1 MRILDIQEAY
11 TRKFDR
17 QTHVKGLEIDAAG
30 HCAHVGKISPGC
42 YGCFSPVP
50 TWGVRLGEDAGLPNV
65 CNENCVHCF
74 CDREVRASYSVPADW
89 TLSQRVKDD
98 ILTYFIP
105 YNRMESLFVLYNFSG
120 TSEPLFYLPVIQ
132 QYLDYFHNVIEVD
145 ILKVKGW
152 AKVYTNGTL
161 LTRDT
166 LLKLRDWGVDEI
178 RINPSASGFSPAV
191 YHQVELAAQLLP
203 VVTIEVPSWPPYRDK
218 LFDMLPIIEDSG
230 VQHLDICQV
239 EIMNSSGLARIAR
252 ALPEA
257 EVYQGHW
264 LMLDDGGMVE
274 AIMQEVVEKAYS
286 YSVMDCNAFV
296 KQVYASKYMKDCLYK
311 WCNTQA
317 MGSLCKTEQVK
328 RHPIAD

>member
-1 MRILDIQEAY
+1 MRVLDIQEAY
-11 TRKFDR
+11 ARKFDR
-17 QTHVKGLEIDAAG
+17 QASVKGLSIDAAG

-65 CNENCVHCF
+65 CNKDCVHCF
-74 CDREVRASYSVPADW
+74 CEREVRASYSVPTDW

-98 ILTYFIP
+98 LLRYFIP
-105 YNRMESLFVLYNFSG
+105 YRRVELPFVLYNFSG
-120 TSEPLFYLPVIQ
+120 VSEPLFYLPVIR
-132 QYLDYFHNVIEVD
+132 QYLDYLRGVIERD
-145 ILKVKGW
+145 ILNVRGW

-178 RINPSASGFSPAV
+178 RINPSASGFSPGV
-191 YHQVELAAQLLP
+191 YHHVELAAELLP
-203 VVTIEVPSWPPYRDK
+203 VVTIEVAGWPPYRDK
-218 LFDMLPIIEDSG
+218 LFDMLPILEDSG

-239 EIMNSSGLARIAR
+239 EIVNPSGLARIAQ
-252 ALPEA
+252 ALPDA

-274 AIMQEVVEKAYS
+274 EIMQEVVEKAYS
-286 YSVMDCNAFV
+286 YSVLDCNAFV
-296 KQVYASKYMKDCLYK
+296 KQVYANKCMKDCLYRL
-311 WCNTQA
+311 CDTRTL
-317 MGSLCKTEQVK
+317 GSLCKTEKVG
-328 RHPIAD
+328 RRAIAD